1 MGGNQPAATPASAE
15 VATAPNLPPPA
26 RLRRRYWRLLLF
38 FLRALLSLW
47 LYDLFLPR
55 VLRLGWVRAGAPAR
69 HERLAVRFRELA
81 IEMGGVMIKL
91 GQFLSARVDVL
102 PPEVTRPLSGLQDEV
117 PAVPWPLVEAQI
129 VRELGAPPHHIFAE
143 FQRRPRASASL
154 GQVHLARLADG
165 RPVAVKVQRPGI
177 RAVIETDLAVLR
189 QVIRWLKLI
198 GFIRRRADLDALY
211 KEFSAS
217 LQAELDYVQEAA
229 NAKRFT
235 EQFADDPA
243 VCVPCPVVEMT
254 TRRVLVMERIEGIK
268 IDDFSA
274 LEAAGISRRAVA
286 RKLFRTY
293 LQQIFVDGFFH
304 ADPHPGN
311 LFVLPD
317 DSAPAPDAGRPFV
330 LVFVDFGMVGEI
342 PPDVRRRLRAVLV
355 AVVQQ
360 DFRRLVELAKELH
373 FLLPSADDE
382 EVARAFERLFERFYG
397 LSLGELRRIDWE
409 EIAQLM
415 AEFRSLLYH
424 FPFQVPQN
432 FILLGRCLGIL
443 SGLATS
449 LDPDFSPVEEIEPFA
464 RQLISETAPD
474 QAAEL
479 LQAAAAWF
487 LRLWHLPE
495 EVETTLRFVRTAQV
509 SVRLADDDPLLE
521 RLAGVELA
529 VRQLADSLFLAV
541 LVLAGWLIVPH
552 LPWLAWALWGL
563 AVLFG
568 GYWVLRRMGGG

>member
-1 MGGNQPAATPASAE
+1 M
-15 VATAPNLPPPA
+15 PPPA
-26 RLRRRYWRLLLF
+26 NLRRRYWRLLFF
-38 FLRALLSLW
+38 FLRVLLTLW
-47 LYDLFLPR
+47 VYDLFLPR

-81 IEMGGVMIKL
+81 VEMGGVMIKL

-117 PAVPWPLVEAQI
+117 PAVPWPLVEAQL
-129 VRELGAPPHHIFAE
+129 VRELGHPPDRLFAE
-143 FQRRPRASASL
+143 FQPHPHASASL
-154 GQVHLARLADG
+154 GQVHLARLPDG

-177 RAVIETDLAVLR
+177 RAIIETDLAVLR

-211 KEFSAS
+211 AEFATS

-229 NAKRFT
+229 NARRFI

-243 VCVPCPVVEMT
+243 VYVPSPLDELT
-254 TRRVLVMERIEGIK
+254 SRRVLVMERIEGIK
-268 IDDFSA
+268 ITDFA
-274 LEAAGISRRAVA
+274 GLEAAGISRRAVA
-286 RKLFRTY
+286 RTLFRTY
-293 LQQIFVDGFFH
+293 LKQIFEDGFFH

-311 LFVLPD
+311 LFILPD
-317 DSAPAPDAGRPFV
+317 DTAPVPDEGRPFV

-342 PPDVRRRLRAVLV
+342 PPDVRQRLRAVLV
-355 AVVQQ
+355 AVVQH

-382 EVARAFERLFERFYG
+382 EVARAFERLFQRFYG
-397 LSLGELRRIDWE
+397 LSLGELQRIDLE
-409 EIAQLM
+409 EIALLM

-464 RQLISETAPD
+464 RRLIGEGASTHVVELIRLVTAW
-474 QAAEL
+474 L
-479 LQAAAAWF
+479 L
-487 LRLWHLPE
+487 RVWHLPE
-495 EVETTLRFVRTAQV
+495 EVEATLRFMRTAQV
-509 SVRLADDDPLLE
+509 SVRLAEDDLLLQ
-521 RLAGVELA
+521 RLVGVELA

-541 LVLAGWLIVPH
+541 LVFAGWLIVSYV
-552 LPWLAWALWGL
+552 PWLAWGLWGFAL
-563 AVLFG
+563 LFG
-568 GYWVLRRMGGG
+568 GYWVLRRIGGG